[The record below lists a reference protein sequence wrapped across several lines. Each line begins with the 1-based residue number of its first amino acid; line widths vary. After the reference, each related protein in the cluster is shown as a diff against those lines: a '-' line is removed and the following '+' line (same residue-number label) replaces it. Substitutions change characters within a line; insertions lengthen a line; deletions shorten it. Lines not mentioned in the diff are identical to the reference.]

1 MDLNLQ
7 GTNLDLTREIRTFLN
22 EKLEDCF
29 RMLGNTDRDP
39 VTFAVELEETTRRHP
54 NEQEDQRRYR
64 AEATVSVP
72 GRTIRAEGS
81 QDDLFESI
89 VEMKHRLM
97 RELRDWREKVTDE
110 RREGAREAK
119 HRQGERLTEAPPAD
133 EEAAFEDRYEEEIV
147 DETENEAESADEN
160 EKPGRAPND
169 GGERPT
175 GRASE

>member
-7 GTNLDLTREIRTFLN
+7 GTNLDLTPEIRTFLN

-29 RMLGNTDRDP
+29 RMLGDTDRDP

-54 NEQEDQRRYR
+54 HEQEDQRRYR

-72 GRTIRAEGS
+72 GRIIRAEGS
-81 QDDLFESI
+81 QDDLYQSI

-119 HRQGERLTEAPPAD
+119 HFHDERLAEAPPA
-133 EEAAFEDRYEEEIV
+133 EGEAALEDRYEEEIV
-147 DETENEAESADEN
+147 DEMEDTTEEENAEHAEEPDRTPNAEDE
-160 EKPGRAPND
+160 
-169 GGERPT
+169 T
-175 GRASE
+175 